1 MAVHG
6 EGDFEFGPD
15 AIRAGN
21 QDGLPEFFGV
31 ERKQSAEPPDLAEH
45 LTAMRRSE
53 QLGQSGFDPVPQIN
67 VNPGGSVSF
76 LSHAG
81 GKLPVSPKG
90 DKR

>member
-1 MAVHG
+1 MAK
-6 EGDFEFGPD
+6 
-15 AIRAGN
+15 AILSLVPTPSALETS
-21 QDGLPEFFGV
+21 DGLPEFFI
-31 ERKQSAEPPDLAEH
+31 ERKQSAEAPNLAENF
-45 LTAMRRSE
+45 TAMCQSK

-67 VNPGGSVSF
+67 VNPGGGVSF